1 MYKVFIENKSVI
13 ITETDSD
20 SNFCPVLDEKSVKTL
35 EKDILPVLDDVDV
48 QSVVVRCEN
57 ASAKFKKL
65 FKNYQLIEAAG
76 GILQRKNRIL
86 VIKRNGKWDL
96 PKGKIEIGELN
107 EVAAVREIEEECGI
121 AGPTIE
127 DFLCETYH
135 TYAFNNKQVLKRTYW
150 YSLSF
155 SGKKKL
161 IPQEEEGITK
171 AKWLK
176 KSKLAKIK
184 QNTFSSILEVISSFE
199 DKMKKEEQYLKKSRQ
214 T

>member
-1 MYKVFIENKSVI
+1 
-13 ITETDSD
+13 
-20 SNFCPVLDEKSVKTL
+20 
-35 EKDILPVLDDVDV
+35 
-48 QSVVVRCEN
+48 
-57 ASAKFKKL
+57 
-65 FKNYQLIEAAG
+65 
-76 GILQRKNRIL
+76 
-86 VIKRNGKWDL
+86 
-96 PKGKIEIGELN
+96 LN
-107 EVAAVREIEEECGI
+107 EVAAVREIEEESGI
-121 AGPTIE
+121 VGPTVE

-135 TYAFNNKQVLKRTYW
+135 TYSFKNEQVLKRTYW

-184 QNTFSSILEVISSFE
+184 KNTFSSILEVITSFE